1 MLNRRRSRPKF
12 TRLRALFAGVAL
24 LGWAI
29 PAVAFIAYVFCVDG
43 FIATDRFLGLS
54 IALSSAV
61 AAVLTAGLLP
71 VLWRDGKAILA
82 TGGKAGLIKVVLVA
96 VVCPFLFFF
105 PLQFSLAQIL
115 PHALHLAADGQPA
128 TLVELVTHASY
139 GSRGCRR
146 PAKLVGD
153 RWLMHRQVCG
163 LSADDN
169 HALEQGGAIE
179 LQGVVSPYGFQVQ
192 RYRVKSVGG

>member
-82 TGGKAGLIKVVLVA
+82 TGSKAGLIKVVLVA
-96 VVCPFLFFF
+96 VVGPFLFFF

-115 PHALHLAADGQPA
+115 PHASSGRRWPA
-128 TLVELVTHASY
+128 SHP
-139 GSRGCRR
+139 GR
-146 PAKLVGD
+146 VGD
-153 RWLMHRQVCG
+153 TRFVWQPK
-163 LSADDN
+163 LSQASQ
-169 HALEQGGAIE
+169 AGGRPLVDA
-179 LQGVVSPYGFQVQ
+179 SA
-192 RYRVKSVGG
+192 SVRA